1 MRVLLDENVDVRLR
15 RELPGYDVAAVRYMG
30 WLGKGNGEL
39 LALADE
45 AFDVMITG
53 IPFQQNLA
61 GLRHLAVV
69 VLVTPDNRI
78 GTIRQLAP
86 LILEALRTIRPRTL
100 VEVRHPSM
108 P

>member
-15 RELPGYDVAAVRYMG
+15 RELPGYDVATVRYMG

-53 IPFQQNLA
+53 DTGIPFQQDLA
-61 GLRHLAVV
+61 RLRHLAVV

-78 GTIRQLAP
+78 
-86 LILEALRTIRPRTL
+86 
-100 VEVRHPSM
+100 
-108 P
+108 